1 MIGLMAKKMMI
12 DEWEIIML
20 LMLLNDLVQ
29 FASSVMVLS
38 LHNRDQSTGTIF
50 VGNRNRDWRSG
61 STEPQIENRTRTRAY
76 QQACVLS
83 PVRTCRFTTHGNPE

>member
-20 LMLLNDLVQ
+20 PMLLNDLVQ
-29 FASSVMVLS
+29 FASSVM
-38 LHNRDQSTGTIF
+38 DQSAGTIF

-61 STEPQIENRTRTRAY
+61 STEPPTSSDREQDTGHARARTNKH
-76 QQACVLS
+76 V
-83 PVRTCRFTTHGNPE
+83 F